1 MRKIE
6 SLMVEAVREGLNW
19 QSANTSVQTDLDNVS
34 RVFLHGNHIATIWSD
49 ESSGS
54 DYSVQLFDGGHQ
66 TKTTKSRLNA
76 LLSAFGE
83 QGDRVFAKSFDWFIT
98 MNTVQGPTTVPFF
111 SSMRLG

>member
-6 SLMVEAVREGLNW
+6 SLMIEAVREGLNW

-34 RVFLHGNHIATIWSD
+34 RVFLHGNHIATIGSD
-49 ESSGS
+49 ESSSS

-76 LLSAFGE
+76 LLSAFGTPG
-83 QGDRVFAKSFDWFIT
+83 QRVFAKNFDWYL
-98 MNTVQGPTTVPFF
+98 QESPRAVPFR
-111 SSMRLG
+111 SGMQVV

>member
-6 SLMVEAVREGLNW
+6 SLMIEAVRDGLNW

-34 RVFLHGNHIATIWSD
+34 RVFLHGNHIATI
-49 ESSGS
+49 GS

-76 LLSAFGE
+76 ILSAFGTPG
-83 QGDRVFAKSFDWFIT
+83 QRVFAKNFDWYL
-98 MNTVQGPTTVPFF
+98 QESPRAVPFR
-111 SSMRLG
+111 SGMQVV